1 MRVQLKHPR
10 IFAQKIY
17 PKGVHE
23 LPDGLA
29 SDWFFK
35 AAVESKD
42 VLILPDAAGEITA
55 PAALEVAPV
64 PEAVVVSTQVKS
76 KSKSKA
82 QTQPQKKV

>member
-64 PEAVVVSTQVKS
+64 PEAVVAPQVKS